1 MCKKIKK
8 NTYFLFIKNFIV
20 LTNDYGRKRTVA
32 KVKHVC
38 DLNYRSF
45 VLFYWRVIYLL
56 FGSALKDI
64 DQSNTNPFFI
74 QLRRI
79 IKFRRNFLYLLTVG
93 CSFKGKLTGP
103 FPYWRLLIAST
114 RNRST
119 RVSTKSSRWLI
130 YFHIYSSLSVHHLLH
145 HPSNSPHVRVCVWS
159 KWTTFNC
166 SHFK

>member
-1 MCKKIKK
+1 MSLFWVMMMAKKK
-8 NTYFLFIKNFIV
+8 
-20 LTNDYGRKRTVA
+20 GSAVA
-32 KVKHVC
+32 KVKLYVKYVTWM
-38 DLNYRSF
+38 NYWHFILILLTRYLFIYCIWFRSGG
-45 VLFYWRVIYLL
+45 Y
-56 FGSALKDI
+56 I
-64 DQSNTNPFFI
+64 DHSTKSIFSI

-79 IKFRRNFLYLLTVG
+79 IRNFFYIFFRGISLLTGG
-93 CSFKGKLTGP
+93 CCLKGKLTGP
-103 FPYWRLLIAST
+103 FPYWRLSLAST